1 MNSIYTVCKNWKKLI
16 ELVLAEEIEFR
27 LKDNL
32 LVKVI
37 QKKLLVLF
45 FFKKKKKNLTLNFL

>member
-45 FFKKKKKNLTLNFL
+45 FFKKKRKILH

>member
-16 ELVLAEEIEFR
+16 EIVLIEEIESR

-37 QKKLLVLF
+37 QKKIE
-45 FFKKKKKNLTLNFL
+45 NLH